1 MWANETE
8 QHSPPLQPPKVSGL
22 LSRNLAGKCCCNC
35 HKYFSLSKF
44 IFVCLIL
51 IIFPCVHA
59 LLALLTNLASRKLA
73 GNAALTL
80 IFLACHIIS
89 CSNHH
94 INHQCVA
101 YRRWADPL
109 KGFTAVI
116 KIIICVWYPIL
127 LFLIILIIII
137 IIIIIG
143 NVWKVSQPPLSWL
156 EWCGIKANHSHH
168 RQNCSNDHYWTICDG

>member
-1 MWANETE
+1 M
-8 QHSPPLQPPKVSGL
+8 VSGL
-22 LSRNLAGKCCCNC
+22 LSKNLVGKCLFDC
-35 HKYFSLSKF
+35 HKYFYLIKF
-44 IFVCLIL
+44 IFVFLIL
-51 IIFPCVHA
+51 TIFPCFHA
-59 LLALLTNLASRKLA
+59 FLALLTNLASRKLA

-101 YRRWADPL
+101 YRRWAGPL
-109 KGFTAVI
+109 KGFAAVI

-137 IIIIIG
+137 IIIIG
-143 NVWKVSQPPLSWL
+143 NVWKVSQPPLSWV

-168 RQNCSNDHYWTICDG
+168 RQNCSNDHYWTVCDG